1 MNKKLFLI
9 PLAALLLVGCNT
21 NKPAS
26 SQQSEQPKSSE
37 PAPSSSEEPAKEWT
51 QVVPVAGKKYKLA
64 EDVTAGRTWLSGT
77 YDDSKHVLNGTTD
90 VDEAADVEL
99 VAVEGGFNLKVTL
112 PNGDLAGYINFNDG
126 NYTSPALEDTAKSV
140 FVIGDPENADAA
152 KKAFVEKTLV
162 TKFQYKGAETK
173 ICVGTQK
180 QYNTFAGTIEKYW
193 VAETNAASMFM
204 ELK

>member
-21 NKPAS
+21 NKPASS

-51 QVVPVAGKKYKLA
+51 QVTPVAGKKYKLA
-64 EDVTAGRTWLSGT
+64 EDVTAGRVWLTGLVDG
-77 YDDSKHVLNGTTD
+77 YNMGGTTD

-99 VAVEGGFNLKVTL
+99 VAVTGGFNFKVTL
-112 PNGDLAGYINFNDG
+112 PDGTTVKYINFNDG
-126 NYTSPALEDTAKSV
+126 DFTSPALEDTAKSV
-140 FVIGDPENADAA
+140 YTIGDPGNADAT

-162 TKFQYKGAETK
+162 TTFKYKGADTK
-173 ICVGTQK
+173 ICVGSQK
-180 QYNTFAGTIEKYW
+180 KYNNFAGTIEKYW
-193 VAETNAASMFM
+193 VAETNAPAMFM

>member
-21 NKPAS
+21 KKPAS

-51 QVVPVAGKKYKLA
+51 QVTPVAGKKYKLA
-64 EDVTAGRTWLSGT
+64 EDVTAGRTWCAGT
-77 YDDSKHVLNGTTD
+77 FDSSKHVINGTTD

-112 PNGDLAGYINFNDG
+112 PDGETVKYINFNDG

-140 FVIGDPENADAA
+140 YVIGDPGNEDAA

-162 TKFQYKGAETK
+162 TTFKYKGNDTK

-180 QYNTFAGTIEKYW
+180 QYSTFAGTIEKYW
-193 VAETNAASMFM
+193 VAESNAPAIFM